1 MPRRLFSW
9 LGSRSASTADEPALP
24 VARPVSPVPG
34 PAPSP
39 AGEPA
44 APSEAATPSLEA
56 RELRSHLDAEIAAE
70 LRAMRASLQPVDRN
84 GDAGELLRSLDGD
97 PADAIRRPPLA
108 AQQALAAC
116 RDPNA
121 SLDAI
126 LATVHQDPA
135 LSQSLLR
142 HANSPFYAT
151 GGGAV
156 SSLRDAASRVG
167 LSGLHGVLIGS
178 MVEGMLCRPGGE
190 FGPMAQQVWQHMVRT
205 APIARRVGRALR
217 LPPET
222 CYTLGLLHDLGKL
235 IVFDR
240 LTAMR
245 TANRQSVR
253 IRYPVLKDLL
263 GKLHG
268 ALGGVAAL
276 KWNLDVEGARAIA
289 SHPRGAYRTYQDEW
303 YGELGFTL
311 GESAGETMSQVLAV
325 AEWWDITGLRHQ
337 ARDFDAFW
345 AKGGLTIDLETCQ
358 ETLEEA

>member
-1 MPRRLFSW
+1 M
-9 LGSRSASTADEPALP
+9 T
-24 VARPVSPVPG
+24 
-34 PAPSP
+34 
-39 AGEPA
+39 
-44 APSEAATPSLEA
+44 
-56 RELRSHLDAEIAAE
+56 
-70 LRAMRASLQPVDRN
+70 ASLQPVDRR
-84 GDAGELLRSLDGD
+84 GDVGELLRSLDGD

-142 HANSPFYAT
+142 HANSPFHAT
-151 GGGAV
+151 GGGPV

-245 TANRQSVR
+245 TANRQSLR

-289 SHPRGAYRTYQDEW
+289 SHTRGAYRTLPGRVVRGAGLHARRERRRDSEPGVGRGGVVGHHRAPPPAARFRRLLGQGRSHDRSRDLSGNPRRSLNPQW
-303 YGELGFTL
+303 YPWYFRPSGAAT
-311 GESAGETMSQVLAV
+311 
-325 AEWWDITGLRHQ
+325 
-337 ARDFDAFW
+337 
-345 AKGGLTIDLETCQ
+345 GGLGARHRPDS
-358 ETLEEA
+358 